1 METSLS
7 YIPRRL
13 VSSDQFKKLISLTFT
28 LDQSGPKPGSVEL
41 MPQALTWISTATTG
55 LEHPAYPR
63 ILPAT
68 VLVSLGTC
76 LINGTEHVWRLEV
89 QFLPIASNNDHVRV
103 NGSPCHGDTVE
114 ESGYVRT
121 CSKRHISRSPCALCS
136 LGTVATYLEFDTL
149 RMVL

>member
-55 LEHPAYPR
+55 
-63 ILPAT
+63 
-68 VLVSLGTC
+68 LVSLGTC

>member
-41 MPQALTWISTATTG
+41 MPQASTWISPATTG
-55 LEHPAYPR
+55 LEHTAYPQ

-68 VLVSLGTC
+68 VVVSRGTRPM
-76 LINGTEHVWRLEV
+76 NGTEHVWHL
-89 QFLPIASNNDHVRV
+89 
-103 NGSPCHGDTVE
+103 
-114 ESGYVRT
+114 
-121 CSKRHISRSPCALCS
+121 
-136 LGTVATYLEFDTL
+136 
-149 RMVL
+149 